1 MNQEAF
7 ADKIAVRCINDA
19 QLIPA
24 KFPQSREPEQLNLSV
39 CFRPE
44 ADIRGAVATY
54 FANPSLLLK
63 ERPRHEGVRS
73 LSDGRTNPLFQR
85 I

>member
-1 MNQEAF
+1 MAQDQVKTGPMEPVKA
-7 ADKIAVRCINDA
+7 AVKEDHFR
-19 QLIPA
+19 L
-24 KFPQSREPEQLNLSV
+24 SLNV

-44 ADIRGAVATY
+44 AAIRGAVATY